1 MQQWLRISS
10 LVTHWLE
17 SKMKLEN
24 IDACM
29 SNGGSFMTGSFF
41 KRSGV
46 CVLLEESS
54 IYNCLKMES

>member
-1 MQQWLRISS
+1 MVKNQFFGDPLIR
-10 LVTHWLE
+10 E
-17 SKMKLEN
+17 SKIKLEN

-29 SNGGSFMTGSFF
+29 SNGGSFMTGSFS
-41 KRSGV
+41 RGQV

>member
-1 MQQWLRISS
+1 
-10 LVTHWLE
+10 
-17 SKMKLEN
+17 MKLEN

>member
-17 SKMKLEN
+17 SKIKLEN

-29 SNGGSFMTGSFF
+29 SNGGSFMTGSFS
-41 KRSGV
+41 RGQV

>member
-10 LVTHWLE
+10 LVTHSLE
-17 SKMKLEN
+17 SKIKLEN

-29 SNGGSFMTGSFF
+29 SNGGSFMTSSF
-41 KRSGV
+41 SGGQV
-46 CVLLEESS
+46 CVLLEESP